1 MLWRCALLFFV
12 GSPQNVLNLKNLK
25 KQYLR
30 SLLAV
35 PDDQLQKASRKP
47 KKPKK
52 PKKSKKPISQ
62 DSSGQGWPEES

>member
-1 MLWRCALLFFV
+1 MTTFKKHRE
-12 GSPQNVLNLKNLK
+12 NLKNLKK

-52 PKKSKKPISQ
+52 PKKKKTISQ